1 MFSGLFIRLKSSAY
15 GKMRT
20 VWTLPMALD
29 VTRSIVSFSIYFH
42 LLQIRSFLTRKT
54 VAVDKTSSTTLK
66 DRIGFYCIQ
75 GAAREA
81 LLGPHEAIS
90 KSI

>member
-1 MFSGLFIRLKSSAY
+1 MFSGLFILLKSSAY

-42 LLQIRSFLTRKT
+42 LLQIRYRSRGQSVGTAGR
-54 VAVDKTSSTTLK
+54 
-66 DRIGFYCIQ
+66 RI
-75 GAAREA
+75 
-81 LLGPHEAIS
+81 LPNH
-90 KSI
+90 